1 MTISLRTNIA
11 SLNAQRNLIS
21 TEHHLK
27 KSMGRLS
34 SGLRINEAADDSA
47 GLAISEKLRAHVRG
61 LSQAQRN
68 ANDGI
73 SLIQTAEGALNE
85 DSDMLIRIRELA
97 VQAASGTLGTA
108 ERAAIHSEFTALK
121 AEIDRIAAVTEFNGQ
136 KLINGSLSTGMTFQ
150 VGLMNTKNDRIT
162 LSVSSAVSS
171 ALGLTAGMT
180 LSTAT
185 GAQAS
190 LGLVDSAISSV
201 ASRRGSLGSMQN
213 RLYSTINNLASS
225 HENLSAANSRIRDA
239 DIAAESASFTANQI
253 LMQSGIAI
261 LAQANQLP
269 SAATQLI
276 G

>member
-1 MTISLRTNIA
+1 MTISLRTNVS
-11 SLNAQRNLIS
+11 SLNAQKNLMKNERS
-21 TEHHLK
+21 LTQA
-27 KSMGRLS
+27 MGRLS
-34 SGLRINEAADDSA
+34 SGLRINQAADDSA
-47 GLAISEKLRAHVRG
+47 GLAISEKLRAHTRG
-61 LSQAQRN
+61 LNQAMRN

-97 VQAASGTLGTA
+97 VQASSGTLGTA

-136 KLINGSLSTGMTFQ
+136 KLVNGGLSSGMTFQ
-150 VGLMNTKNDRIT
+150 VGIMNSGNDRIT

-171 ALGLTAGMT
+171 ALGLTSGMT
-180 LSTAT
+180 LSTST

-190 LGLVDSAISSV
+190 LGLIDTAISAV
-201 ASRRGSLGSMQN
+201 ASRRGELGSMQN
-213 RLYSTINNLASS
+213 RLYSTINNLSAS

-239 DIAAESASFTANQI
+239 DIAKESATFTASQI
-253 LMQSGIAI
+253 LLQSGVSI

-269 SAATQLI
+269 SVATQLI